1 MTMNKITLAGFAA
14 ENAPAYIC
22 EKAQRAWAHS
32 AIIIARSEAGETQ
45 TALADEYD
53 VSQGTIYRILK
64 TFGKTKKQRKA
75 KATNTSFI
83 TQWDQSKRGA
93 LQRDL
98 KNTRTA
104 LDQAEKDLA
113 WARKD
118 LIEAEERADSYKAD
132 LKAACFRAAEAEKL
146 ADKNVEALQADLA
159 AAKANEQAAVDRLTD
174 GDSWANR
181 WQNEYLQAKA
191 DLEAAE
197 AQIDQMAER
206 LAECRNRG
214 FWARVFNR

>member
-1 MTMNKITLAGFAA
+1 MNKISLDGFAA
-14 ENAPAYIC
+14 DNAP
-22 EKAQRAWAHS
+22 KWVRTKSKNAWGQAS
-32 AIIIARSEAGETQ
+32 IIAERKALGATLQE
-45 TALADEYD
+45 LADDYG
-53 VSQGTIYRILK
+53 VSMPTISRIIS
-64 TFGKTKKQRKA
+64 TQNVGK
-75 KATNTSFI
+75 
-83 TQWDQSKRGA
+83 A
-93 LQRDL
+93 LRRDL

-132 LKAACFRAAEAEKL
+132 LKAACFRAAETEKL
-146 ADKNVEALQADLA
+146 ADENVEALQADLA

-206 LAECRNRG
+206 LAECRGRG

>member
-113 WARKD
+113 
-118 LIEAEERADSYKAD
+118 
-132 LKAACFRAAEAEKL
+132 
-146 ADKNVEALQADLA
+146 

-197 AQIDQMAER
+197 AQIDHMAER

>member
-1 MTMNKITLAGFAA
+1 MTMNKISLDGFAA
-14 ENAPAYIC
+14 DNAP
-22 EKAQRAWAHS
+22 KWVRTKSKNAWGQAS
-32 AIIIARSEAGETQ
+32 IIAERKALGATLQE
-45 TALADEYD
+45 LADDYG
-53 VSQGTIYRILK
+53 VSMPTISRIIS
-64 TFGKTKKQRKA
+64 TQNVGK
-75 KATNTSFI
+75 
-83 TQWDQSKRGA
+83 A
-93 LQRDL
+93 LRRDL